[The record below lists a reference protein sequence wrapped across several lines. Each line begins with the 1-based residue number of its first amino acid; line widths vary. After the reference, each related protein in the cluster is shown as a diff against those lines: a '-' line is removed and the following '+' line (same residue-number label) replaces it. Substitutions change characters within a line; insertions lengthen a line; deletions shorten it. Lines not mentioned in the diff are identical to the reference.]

1 MVHKKIEGIIA
12 AVPTPLTADA
22 KAVDLENIKAQV
34 ERLAE
39 AGIHGIVTTGTTGE
53 FPALSLEEHKSV
65 IKAYV
70 DAVAGRFPVIAGLG
84 FNSTQLAI
92 EMAQY
97 SEKVGADACMIVP
110 PFYDPLPFK
119 ALYKFFEDVCGSIS
133 IPVMYY
139 NLPGATGVHLTAEQ
153 FRELSK
159 IKGFDYMKDT
169 SGNAKELAD
178 LLTNPPDGLQP
189 FNVWDTLTFFAMSH
203 GARASVWGVASIV
216 PKECVEL
223 WNTFTK
229 EKNLEKAREQWKFLW
244 EVSDFLESVC
254 YPTGIK
260 AGLEIIGHPAGP
272 VRAPTLPLE
281 QKDYDRLKKILSKRK
296 Y

>member
-1 MVHKKIEGIIA
+1 MTQKIHGIIA
-12 AVPTPLTADA
+12 AVVTPMTADA
-22 KAVDLENIKAQV
+22 QSVDLDNIKPQV
-34 ERLAE
+34 DRLAE

-53 FPALSLEEHKSV
+53 FPSLSLEEHKNV
-65 IKAYV
+65 IKAYI
-70 DAVAGRFPVIAGLG
+70 DAAKGRFPVIAGLG
-84 FNSTQLAI
+84 FNSTKLAI
-92 EMAQY
+92 EMAQF
-97 SEKVGADACMIVP
+97 SESAGASACMIVP

-119 ALYKFFEDVCGSIS
+119 ALYKFYEDVCGSIS

-139 NLPGATGVHLTAEQ
+139 NLPGATGVHLTAAQ

-178 LLTNPPDGLQP
+178 LLTHPPADLEP
-189 FNVWDTLTFFAMSH
+189 FNGWDTLTFFAMAH
-203 GARASVWGVASIV
+203 GAKASVWGVASVV

-229 EKNLEKAREQWKFLW
+229 EKDIEKAREQWKFLW
-244 EVSDFLESVC
+244 EMSDFFESVC
-254 YPTGIK
+254 YPAAVK
-260 AGLEIIGHPAGP
+260 AGLEIVGHSAGP
-272 VRAPTLPLE
+272 VRAPTLALE
-281 QKDYDRLKKILSKRK
+281 KKEHEKLAEILMKRK

>member
-70 DAVAGRFPVIAGLG
+70 DAVAGRFPVIAG
-84 FNSTQLAI
+84 
-92 EMAQY
+92 
-97 SEKVGADACMIVP
+97 GADACMIVP

-189 FNVWDTLTFFAMSH
+189 FNGWDTLTFFAMSH

-229 EKNLEKAREQWKFLW
+229 EKLGESQRAV
-244 EVSDFLESVC
+244 EVPS
-254 YPTGIK
+254 GGK
-260 AGLEIIGHPAGP
+260 
-272 VRAPTLPLE
+272 
-281 QKDYDRLKKILSKRK
+281 
-296 Y
+296 

>member
-1 MVHKKIEGIIA
+1 MTQKIHGIIA
-12 AVPTPLTADA
+12 AVVTPMTADA
-22 KAVDLENIKAQV
+22 QSVDLDNIKPQV
-34 ERLAE
+34 DRLAE

-53 FPALSLEEHKSV
+53 FPSLSLEEHKSV
-65 IKAYV
+65 IKAYI
-70 DAVAGRFPVIAGLG
+70 DAAKGRFPVIAGLG
-84 FNSTQLAI
+84 FNSTKLAI
-92 EMAQY
+92 EMAQF
-97 SEKVGADACMIVP
+97 SESAGAAACMIVP

-119 ALYKFFEDVCGSIS
+119 ALYKFYEDVCGSIS

-139 NLPGATGVHLTAEQ
+139 NLPGATGVHLTAAQ

-178 LLTNPPDGLQP
+178 LLTHPPNHLEP
-189 FNVWDTLTFFAMSH
+189 FNGWDTLTFFAMAH
-203 GARASVWGVASIV
+203 GAKASVWGVASVV

-229 EKNLEKAREQWKFLW
+229 EKDIEKAREQWKFLW
-244 EVSDFLESVC
+244 EVSDFFESVC
-254 YPTGIK
+254 YPAAVK
-260 AGLEIIGHPAGP
+260 AGLEIVGHSAGP

-281 QKDYDRLKKILSKRK
+281 KKDHEKLAEILKKRK